1 MIYNILGH
9 FFLKRVLFP
18 QTTDL
23 QQRQQQCVAGWSCLL
38 FFRVCPSPM
47 SSHLVR
53 QKVKIAYKESKTQNT
68 FPTKVN
74 TMIHV
79 FVVICW
85 TIRGL
90 ILQVDCRHLV
100 YLDHIMYFY
109 WLLDINVA
117 SHQLHQI
124 QTSCQLGGYGV
135 DGLKRVDVPV
145 TCGGTYP

>member
-1 MIYNILGH
+1 MIYNILWH
-9 FFLKRVLFP
+9 FFLKRVPFP
-18 QTTDL
+18 QTTAL
-23 QQRQQQCVAGWSCLL
+23 QQRQQQCMAGCSRLL

-90 ILQVDCRHLV
+90 MLRFDCTHLV
-100 YLDHIMYFY
+100 YIDHIVYFY
-109 WLLDINVA
+109 WLLDIIVT
-117 SHQLHQI
+117 SRQLHQI
-124 QTSCQLGGYGV
+124 QASCQLGGHGV

-145 TCGGTYP
+145 ICGGTNP